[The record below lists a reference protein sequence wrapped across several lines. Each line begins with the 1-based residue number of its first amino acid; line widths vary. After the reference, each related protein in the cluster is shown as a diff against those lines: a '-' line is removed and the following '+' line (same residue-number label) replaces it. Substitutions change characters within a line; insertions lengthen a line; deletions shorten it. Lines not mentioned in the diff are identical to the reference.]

1 MLRDKLRARLAEMG
15 GAPDYQ
21 RLATEVLGITNAPP
35 DLARRLVTQALV
47 IEERR
52 DLWDRVG
59 ERICVEAP
67 ASPGVYVLRDES
79 SGAVYVGKAANL
91 RRRLRVHF
99 ARRRWAALKP
109 AMARVVDAEWHEVG
123 SELEALL
130 REATLIQQLHPIV
143 NVQTQP
149 PALETRDLPRA
160 LVRDVIVLLPSVEVD
175 SAEIVAV
182 RADGP
187 WLIQRTRRNGAD
199 LAVHTSRLMRF
210 FHSPLWRARGYRQ
223 RTESAVDAAP
233 LVFSWL
239 AGRGA
244 HATRLDPR
252 DMANRS
258 ELSARLAALLKDEQL
273 FTERIDQ
280 RRAGRWARPA
290 PHHRR

>member
-1 MLRDKLRARLAEMG
+1 MAD
-15 GAPDYQ
+15 APDYQ
-21 RLATEVLGITNAPP
+21 RLAAEVLGIANAPP

-47 IEERR
+47 IEDRQ
-52 DLWDRVG
+52 DVWHRVG
-59 ERICVEAP
+59 QRVCGEAP
-67 ASPGVYVLRDES
+67 LSPGVYVLRDES
-79 SGAVYVGKAANL
+79 GGAVYVGKAANL
-91 RRRLRVHF
+91 RRRLRAHF

-109 AMARVVDAEWHEVG
+109 GMARVVDAEWEEVG

-130 REATLIQQLHPIV
+130 REATLIQQLRPIV
-143 NVQTQP
+143 NVQRKP
-149 PALETRDLPRA
+149 PALETREVPRT
-160 LVRDVIVLLPSVEVD
+160 LVRDVIVLLPSVEED

-187 WLIQRTRRNGAD
+187 WLMQRTRRSGAD

-210 FHSPLWRARGYRQ
+210 FHSPLWRAGGYRH
-223 RTESAVDAAP
+223 RPESAVDAAP

-244 HATRLDPR
+244 NATRIDAR
-252 DMANRS
+252 DVVSRS

-280 RRAGRWARPA
+280 RQAVGWARRA
-290 PHHRR
+290 RQGRI